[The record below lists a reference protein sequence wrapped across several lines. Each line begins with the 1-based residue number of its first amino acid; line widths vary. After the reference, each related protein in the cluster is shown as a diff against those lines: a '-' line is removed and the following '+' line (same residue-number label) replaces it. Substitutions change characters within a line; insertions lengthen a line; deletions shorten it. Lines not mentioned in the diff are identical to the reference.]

1 VAIGE
6 AAYAIIRALQTSLLL
21 LLMWSRGWQVETIGD
36 AYMVVSG
43 APTVSSAHAQNIAN
57 MALDMIASLEG
68 FVAPA
73 AGGNI
78 HIRIGQSMLLL
89 TRWLQFDYTSI
100 RRIRRMYTVFRKK
113 TDPVVNCP

>member
-1 VAIGE
+1 
-6 AAYAIIRALQTSLLL
+6 
-21 LLMWSRGWQVETIGD
+21 MWSRGWQVETIGD

-78 HIRIGQSMLLL
+78 HIRIGQSISALNAVATIRLH
-89 TRWLQFDYTSI
+89 FDSPDSGDVH
-100 RRIRRMYTVFRKK
+100 RVS
-113 TDPVVNCP
+113 

>member
-1 VAIGE
+1 
-6 AAYAIIRALQTSLLL
+6 
-21 LLMWSRGWQVETIGD
+21 MWSRGWQVETIGD

-78 HIRIGQSMLLL
+78 HIRIGQSISALNAVVTIRLH
-89 TRWLQFDYTSI
+89 FDSPDSED
-100 RRIRRMYTVFRKK
+100 VHS
-113 TDPVVNCP
+113 VS